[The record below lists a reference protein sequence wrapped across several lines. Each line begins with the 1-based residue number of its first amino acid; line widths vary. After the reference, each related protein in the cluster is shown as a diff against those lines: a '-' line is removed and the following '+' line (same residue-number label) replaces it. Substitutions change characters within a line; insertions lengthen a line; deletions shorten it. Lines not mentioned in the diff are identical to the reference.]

1 MSEKFTVGE
10 LVRSRNQATLDSLI
24 PLREALEKYHKEGGY
39 LSDVSYE
46 DVIGK
51 YPFLD
56 GEPVYGL
63 ATPYP
68 DLYYYNGRDLFP
80 LIMFFAPKESEKE
93 LKIYGNGIELTA
105 DYYNALKEK
114 NRGLF
119 DKRPLKVLTKLMDD
133 SLVVSFFCKNID
145 RIPKRKLFSVFTR
158 FYPMI
163 DYGFSQITPDIWDKI
178 LSSRT
183 KKDAEIFEAETLH
196 PPYSLPAVFPVYRGM
211 EDKSNPEGYSYTLD
225 FSTAVFF
232 ASRFTGSGKITC
244 GVVNREDVLWR
255 YDGRREYEIWVRP
268 ENVKKTSEIDIYS
281 SKEVFSDLPEEEY
294 QYFRSLL
301 TSFDYAGATE
311 AGKIRNLRILFLG
324 LIMLSRKFP
333 EIAKNNIA
341 LNSLAVALA
350 YFDCGA
356 SCIYNNLSLG
366 EKSFLQFSSEIYD
379 ILLIETNPRWVKFLM
394 ESFCL
399 PDEEKRKEKEE
410 LLSSDDKQMLR
421 NMLGILVDAIYL
433 ETEVASGKMKFELD
447 KFRLNSSAKYI
458 SVAKDA
464 CRFLKL

>member
-24 PLREALEKYHKEGGY
+24 PFKEALKKYHKEGGY

-46 DVIGK
+46 DVLGK

-63 ATPYP
+63 AIHSP
-68 DLYYYNGRDLFP
+68 DFYYYNGEDLFP
-80 LIMFFAPKESEKE
+80 LTMCFGSSESGTE

-105 DYYNALKEK
+105 DYYDALKKK
-114 NRGLF
+114 NHGLF

-163 DYGFSQITPDIWDKI
+163 DYGFSQITPGIWDKI

-183 KKDAEIFEAETLH
+183 KEDAEIFEAETLH

-244 GVVNREDVLWR
+244 GVVNREDVLWSHG
-255 YDGRREYEIWVRP
+255 GRGESEIWVRP

-281 SKEVFSDLPEEEY
+281 SKEVFADLPKEEY

-301 TSFDYAGATE
+301 VSFDYACATE
-311 AGKIRNLRILFLG
+311 AGRIRNLRILFLG
-324 LIMLSRKFP
+324 LIMISREFP

-350 YFDCGA
+350 YFDCGTN
-356 SCIYNNLSLG
+356 CVYDNLSLG

-399 PDEEKRKEKEE
+399 SDEEKRKEKEE

-421 NMLGILVDAIYL
+421 NMLGVLEDAIYL
-433 ETEVASGKMKFELD
+433 ESECANGKRKFELD

-458 SVAKDA
+458 SVATDA